1 MTSGFVS
8 TTVSRR
14 DAPDIVFDGRVIA
27 TISGNKADRAWK
39 ELSLF
44 ELSDTSWLAVTQDCT
59 DGPETDSGE
68 VLHIQAERPSN
79 MHIKAM
85 TLWGWSWLA
94 KDLARNA
101 GWDVRERVGKP
112 ERVASAQGV

>member
-1 MTSGFVS
+1 MSSGFVS

-27 TISGNKADRAWK
+27 SITGEKTEEGWK

-44 ELSDTSWLAVTQDCT
+44 ELSDTSWLAVTKDCT
-59 DGPETDSGE
+59 DGPGMDDGE
-68 VLHIQAERPSN
+68 VLQIQVERPSN
-79 MHIKAM
+79 MHNKAM

-94 KDLARNA
+94 KDLARSA

-112 ERVASAQGV
+112 DRSGTV